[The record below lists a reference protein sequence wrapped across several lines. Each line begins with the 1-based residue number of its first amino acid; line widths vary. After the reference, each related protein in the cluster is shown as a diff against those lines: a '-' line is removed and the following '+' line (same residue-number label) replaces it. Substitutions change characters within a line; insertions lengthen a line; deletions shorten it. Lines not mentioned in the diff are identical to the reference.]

1 MPPSNHTLLTV
12 ESGIR
17 SALMAIM
24 VSLLLQGCT
33 ERPSAQIDVVFQAIQ
48 DARLAGAQDY
58 AFEEL
63 EQAESSYHQALRE
76 LEYQDAQFAGWR
88 TYSKLNEILE
98 LAYSQAQKA
107 KSEALANLEETKSNA
122 QLALAVARDQISQ
135 AQASLDWPDS
145 PYPIAQQFNEL
156 KLTLERAK
164 TLLDNM
170 ESSMGSGDYI
180 QVMTSAHAVESLA
193 LTIHQR
199 ILAVL
204 GQSPSAKVEV

>member
-1 MPPSNHTLLTV
+1 MPPSFLTLPTV
-12 ESGIR
+12 ESGVW
-17 SALMAIM
+17 SALMALV
-24 VSLLLQGCT
+24 VSLFLQGCS
-33 ERPSAQIDVVFQAIQ
+33 ERPSAQIDIVFQAIQ
-48 DARLAGAQDY
+48 DARLASAQDY

-63 EQAESSYHQALRE
+63 EQAEFSYQKALRE

-88 TYSKLNEILE
+88 NYSKLNEILE
-98 LAYSQAQKA
+98 LAYSQAQKS

-135 AQASLDWPDS
+135 AQASLDWPGS

-156 KLTLERAK
+156 KLALERARA
-164 TLLDNM
+164 LFDNM
-170 ESSMGSGDYI
+170 ETSMGTGDYI
-180 QVMTSAHAVESLA
+180 QVMTSAQAVESLV

-204 GQSPSAKVEV
+204 GQSSSSKVEV